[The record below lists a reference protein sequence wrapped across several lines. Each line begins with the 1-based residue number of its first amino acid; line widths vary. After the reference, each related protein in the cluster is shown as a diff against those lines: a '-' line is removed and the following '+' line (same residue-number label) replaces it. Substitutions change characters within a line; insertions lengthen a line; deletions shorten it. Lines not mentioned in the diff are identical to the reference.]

1 MEFIHKPVLFDQCME
16 GLDIKP
22 DGVYAD
28 GTLGGGGHASGTCS
42 RLSDK
47 GVFIGIASDSD
58 AVAKASAKLHEL

>member
-47 GVFIGIASDSD
+47 GVFIGIDRDRDALAAAS
-58 AVAKASAKLHEL
+58 E